1 MLDSNSSIDSPS
13 EGNTNSTKT
22 PLTTIN
28 NNPSRLNN
36 NRTRNKT
43 NEYFSQLKYAI
54 ANKNIIHTETYGLE
68 ALHKEIYQYKNSF
81 FASPYEP
88 QLNKS

>member
-1 MLDSNSSIDSPS
+1 ML
-13 EGNTNSTKT
+13 
-22 PLTTIN
+22 LV
-28 NNPSRLNN
+28 LNN

-54 ANKNIIHTETYGLE
+54 VNKNIIHTETYGLE
-68 ALHKEIYQYKNSF
+68 EFHKEIYQYMNSF
-81 FASPYEP
+81 LDSPSEP